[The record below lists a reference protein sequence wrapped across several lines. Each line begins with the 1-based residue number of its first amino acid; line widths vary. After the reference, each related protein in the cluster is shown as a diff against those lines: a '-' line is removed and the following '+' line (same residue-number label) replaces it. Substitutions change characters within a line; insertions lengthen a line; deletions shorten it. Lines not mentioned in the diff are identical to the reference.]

1 MNSPCVVLFLLDS
14 VTVSRVFSSQEIF
27 FLIGCSK
34 GLDGF
39 IARNFN
45 QKSVLGSYLDPIS
58 DKILINI
65 LATACAVMYLLPSWL
80 VLLVFIRDALLI
92 GGSVILAR
100 KVSLERGKDLI
111 EQAAS
116 LKLDSPL
123 EIKVRYPN
131 W

>member
-1 MNSPCVVLFLLDS
+1 MS
-14 VTVSRVFSSQEIF
+14 
-27 FLIGCSK
+27 CSK

-65 LATACAVMYLLPSWL
+65 LATACAATSHLPTWL
-80 VLLVFIRDALLI
+80 VLLILFRDALLI
-92 GGSVILAR
+92 GGSIILAR
-100 KVSLERGKDLI
+100 KVSLDRGKDLFK
-111 EQAAS
+111 QAAS

-123 EIKVRYPN
+123 EIKVTLAIINSFKAQPSCLVSCRHP
-131 W
+131 